1 MAEEQ
6 SLRFEVDGMT
16 CASCV
21 SRVERVLNRRDGVTN
36 ASVNLATETATVT
49 GAAPD
54 IDDLRAALGKAG
66 FPARTETIRLSVSNM
81 TCASC
86 VARVEKVLARQT
98 GVLSAH
104 VNLATEEADITVLAG
119 SGALDAALSALGKA
133 GYPARR
139 ATAETDPAARR
150 EAESRDLK
158 QKFAIAAILTLP
170 VFILEMGGHMV
181 PAFHHWVAQTIGM
194 QTSRLIQ
201 FVLTTLVLA
210 GPGRVFF
217 ARGVPALLHR
227 APDMNSLVA
236 LGTFAAWSYSVV
248 ATFVPAVLPAGANA
262 VYFEAAA
269 VIVTLILLGRM
280 FEARAKGRTGAAIAR
295 LVGLS
300 PRSARVERDG
310 ETVDLPVSDIRTGDR
325 LHVRPGERIPV
336 DGVVL
341 SGRSSVDESMLTGE
355 PLPVTKSEGDAVVG
369 GTVNATGA
377 FVMSAEKVGADTV
390 LSQIIRMVED
400 AQAARLPIQDLVN
413 RITAWFVPAILLTA
427 LITLIVWVVFGP
439 SLSHALVAAVAVL
452 IIACPCAMGL
462 ATPTSIM
469 VGTGRAAE
477 LGVLFRQ
484 GDALQKLADCRLVAF
499 VKTGTLTEGRPTLT
513 LFETTGGFDRN
524 TTLALVA
531 AVEAKSEHP
540 IAHAITQ
547 AARDGGLTLPEV
559 TDFEAINGF
568 GLSARVD
575 GADILI
581 GSRRL
586 MEREGIDASPL
597 AEDADRAAQAGQTP
611 LFVAVGG
618 KLAAVVAVSDPVRP
632 QSRRAIAALKSQ
644 GIGVAMIT
652 GDARRTAEAIA
663 RDLGIDHVVAEVLP
677 EGKVAALTD
686 LRAAHGALAFVGDG
700 INDAPALAHA
710 DVGLAIG
717 TGTDVAIESADVVL
731 MSGDPEGVTRAVAIS
746 RATLRNIRENL
757 VWAFGYNI
765 LLVPVAAG
773 LLYPLNGMLLS
784 PALAAGAMALSS
796 VFVVSNALRL
806 RWAVREARAASS
818 GDQTRRAA
826 HAAE

>member
-6 SLRFEVDGMT
+6 TLRFEVDGMT

-21 SRVERVLNRRDGVTN
+21 SRVERVLNRRDGVTK

-54 IDDLRAALGKAG
+54 LDDLRAALGKAG

-139 ATAETDPAARR
+139 ATAQTDPAARR

-158 QKFAIAAILTLP
+158 RKFAIAAILTLP
-170 VFILEMGGHMV
+170 VFILEMGGHMI

-427 LITLIVWVVFGP
+427 LATLVVWVAFGP

-499 VKTGTLTEGRPTLT
+499 DKTGTLTEGRPTLT
-513 LFETTGGFDRN
+513 LFETTEGFDRN

-531 AVEAKSEHP
+531 AIEAKSEHP

-559 TDFEAINGF
+559 TEFEAINGF

-575 GADILI
+575 GDSILI

-586 MEREGIDASPL
+586 MERDGIDATPL

-806 RWAVREARAASS
+806 RWAVREARADSS

>member
-499 VKTGTLTEGRPTLT
+499 DKTGTLTEGRPTLT

-796 VFVVSNALRL
+796 VFVVSSALRL

>member
-86 VARVEKVLARQT
+86 VARVEKVLARKT

-499 VKTGTLTEGRPTLT
+499 DKTGTLTEGRPTLT

>member
-1 MAEEQ
+1 
-6 SLRFEVDGMT
+6 
-16 CASCV
+16 
-21 SRVERVLNRRDGVTN
+21 
-36 ASVNLATETATVT
+36 
-49 GAAPD
+49 
-54 IDDLRAALGKAG
+54 
-66 FPARTETIRLSVSNM
+66 
-81 TCASC
+81 
-86 VARVEKVLARQT
+86 
-98 GVLSAH
+98 
-104 VNLATEEADITVLAG
+104 
-119 SGALDAALSALGKA
+119 
-133 GYPARR
+133 
-139 ATAETDPAARR
+139 
-150 EAESRDLK
+150 
-158 QKFAIAAILTLP
+158 
-170 VFILEMGGHMV
+170 
-181 PAFHHWVAQTIGM
+181 
-194 QTSRLIQ
+194 
-201 FVLTTLVLA
+201 
-210 GPGRVFF
+210 
-217 ARGVPALLHR
+217 
-227 APDMNSLVA
+227 
-236 LGTFAAWSYSVV
+236 
-248 ATFVPAVLPAGANA
+248 
-262 VYFEAAA
+262 
-269 VIVTLILLGRM
+269 
-280 FEARAKGRTGAAIAR
+280 
-295 LVGLS
+295 
-300 PRSARVERDG
+300 
-310 ETVDLPVSDIRTGDR
+310 
-325 LHVRPGERIPV
+325 
-336 DGVVL
+336 
-341 SGRSSVDESMLTGE
+341 
-355 PLPVTKSEGDAVVG
+355 
-369 GTVNATGA
+369 
-377 FVMSAEKVGADTV
+377 
-390 LSQIIRMVED
+390 MVED

-499 VKTGTLTEGRPTLT
+499 DKTGTLTEGRPTLT

>member
-1 MAEEQ
+1 MTTENEF
-6 SLRFEVDGMT
+6 RFQVDGMT

-21 SRVERVLNRRDGVTN
+21 SRVERVLGKQAGVTK

-49 GAAPD
+49 GDTPD
-54 IDDLRAALGKAG
+54 LDTLRTALGKAG
-66 FPARTETIRLSVSNM
+66 FPARTETVRLTVSEM

-86 VARVEKVLARQT
+86 VARVERVLTKQT

-104 VNLATEEADITVLAG
+104 VNLATEEADLTVLAG
-119 SGALDAALSALGKA
+119 SGAVDAALSALAKA

-139 ATAETDPAARR
+139 ATQETDPVARR
-150 EAESRDLK
+150 EAESLELRH
-158 QKFAIAAILTLP
+158 KFLIAAILTLP

-181 PAFHHWVAQTIGM
+181 PAFHHWIAQTIGM

-201 FVLTTLVLA
+201 FVLTTLVLI

-217 ARGVPALLHR
+217 QRGVPALLHR

-236 LGTFAAWSYSVV
+236 LGTIAAWSYSVV
-248 ATFVPAVLPAGANA
+248 ATFVPRLLPAGANA

-300 PRSARVERDG
+300 PRSARVERNG
-310 ETVDLPVSDIRTGDR
+310 EVTDLPVSDIRTGDR

-336 DGVVL
+336 DGVVA

-355 PLPVTKSEGDAVVG
+355 PLPVAKAEGDTVVG
-369 GTVNATGA
+369 GTVNGTGA
-377 FVMSAEKVGADTV
+377 IVMIAEKVGADTV
-390 LSQIIRMVED
+390 LSQIIRMVEQ

-427 LITLIVWVVFGP
+427 LVTLGVWLVFGP
-439 SLSHALVAAVAVL
+439 SLSNALVAAVAVL

-484 GDALQKLADCRLVAF
+484 GDALQKLADCKVVAF
-499 VKTGTLTEGRPTLT
+499 DKTGTLTEGHPKLT
-513 LFETTGGFDRN
+513 LFETTEGFGRDD
-524 TTLALVA
+524 TLARVA
-531 AVEAKSEHP
+531 AIEAKSEHP
-540 IAHAITQ
+540 IAQ
-547 AARDGGLTLPEV
+547 
-559 TDFEAINGF
+559 AINSAALDK
-568 GLSARVD
+568 GLSLPDVAAFESITGHGVSARIGD
-575 GADILI
+575 SAILI
-581 GSRRL
+581 GAQRL
-586 MEREGIDASPL
+586 MTRESIDTAPL
-597 AEDADRAAQAGQTP
+597 AQDADRAARAGQTP
-611 LFVAVGG
+611 LFVAIDGT
-618 KLAAVVAVSDPVRP
+618 LAAVVAVSDPARP
-632 QSRRAIAALKSQ
+632 QARRAIAALKEQ
-644 GIGVAMIT
+644 GISVAMIT
-652 GDARRTAEAIA
+652 GDARITAEAIA
-663 RDLGIDHVVAEVLP
+663 RDLGIEEVVAEVLP
-677 EGKVAALTD
+677 EGKVAALTR
-686 LRAAHGALAFVGDG
+686 LREAHGPLAFVGDG

-773 LLYPLNGMLLS
+773 VLYPLNGMLLS
-784 PALAAGAMALSS
+784 PAIAAGAMALSS

-806 RWAVREARAASS
+806 RWAVREAQATGA
-818 GDQTRRAA
+818 GTQAHQPA